1 MRFIIVTFILFQFS
15 TLSVHSQKYGTAV
28 GIRFGDN
35 QFGVSVRQQFYKRFT
50 GEALLE
56 VSANEFTATILPKYH
71 LPILGKG
78 LNFYVGAGAHLGT
91 LKDYGA
97 TVGVDLM
104 AGIEMKVPALPVTVS
119 ADFKPAY
126 HFRHEDWFDFPVAV
140 SVHYIISKETRE
152 KRKKAR
158 EKRKRK
164 RERRERREERRENGK
179 DWKGWVNS
187 LFEEDQEDR
196 Q

>member
-1 MRFIIVTFILFQFS
+1 MRFIFITLILFQCCLFP
-15 TLSVHSQKYGTAV
+15 VHSQKYGTAV
-28 GIRFGDN
+28 GIRFSDN

-56 VSANEFTATILPKYH
+56 VSADEFTATFLPKYH
-71 LPILGKG
+71 IPIIGKG
-78 LNFYVGAGAHLGT
+78 LNFYVGAGAHVGT

-97 TVGVDLM
+97 TLGVNLM
-104 AGIEMKVPALPVTVS
+104 TGVELKIPALPLTVS

-140 SVHYIISKETRE
+140 SVHYVISKETRE

-158 EKRKRK
+158 ERRKRK
-164 RERRERREERRENGK
+164 RERREKRENRKESKK

-187 LFEEDQEDR
+187 LFEADDEDSQ
-196 Q
+196 